1 MAVKKPPALAGENLF
16 GAEAAKTKP
25 GRGLLEGRC
34 VFAGKGGAPVLAPA
48 NM

>member
-25 GRGLLEGRC
+25 GRGLLAGR
-34 VFAGKGGAPVLAPA
+34 VESAVRPR
-48 NM
+48 